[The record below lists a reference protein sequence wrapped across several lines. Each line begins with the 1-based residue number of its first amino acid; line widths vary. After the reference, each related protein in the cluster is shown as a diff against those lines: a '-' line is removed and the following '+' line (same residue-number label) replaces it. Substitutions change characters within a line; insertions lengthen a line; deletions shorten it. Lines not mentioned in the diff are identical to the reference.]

1 MQNNEKGAIPLY
13 NNRNCGQFLSESITE
28 VKTKPDHY
36 LKAYGIDKIA
46 LSLPFGDGFFYEKG
60 KIPENWEKIDHT
72 QKNREVVTKY
82 FRNESGKYNATIQ
95 TFRGEDF
102 LNISF
107 NPSKSLHPY
116 KLITDEH
123 LVCNH
128 IDAIQK
134 ELKTSNI
141 EIELENAKVSRF
153 DIAHNVILNN
163 ELRSYQSVLDTLQGK
178 RQIKKQHDDSMYW
191 GNKQHQFI
199 IYNKYKELTDRNNIP
214 TTLARAEMRLLN
226 QKCVNSVFKNNM
238 LSNLIEHESLYIN
251 KFNSYIRNNIFRDS
265 KDNQLK
271 LDFGEI
277 YSIYEN
283 AHKEYGNKA
292 YSVVLK
298 SLGLLTLVNHKDG
311 IENLKKVIEVFHNE
325 RTARRHITEINQLI
339 SIFKSD
345 VDKINSKS
353 HYFIKANQEIREK
366 LIINQLKAA

>member
-1 MQNNEKGAIPLY
+1 
-13 NNRNCGQFLSESITE
+13 
-28 VKTKPDHY
+28 
-36 LKAYGIDKIA
+36 
-46 LSLPFGDGFFYEKG
+46 
-60 KIPENWEKIDHT
+60 
-72 QKNREVVTKY
+72 
-82 FRNESGKYNATIQ
+82 
-95 TFRGEDF
+95 
-102 LNISF
+102 
-107 NPSKSLHPY
+107 
-116 KLITDEH
+116 
-123 LVCNH
+123 
-128 IDAIQK
+128 
-134 ELKTSNI
+134 
-141 EIELENAKVSRF
+141 
-153 DIAHNVILNN
+153 
-163 ELRSYQSVLDTLQGK
+163 
-178 RQIKKQHDDSMYW
+178 
-191 GNKQHQFI
+191 
-199 IYNKYKELTDRNNIP
+199 
-214 TTLARAEMRLLN
+214 
-226 QKCVNSVFKNNM
+226 M